1 MSHPFV
7 LTYLQKEDKESE
19 GMITGGSGT
28 SLRGGLRTRRVR
40 SARGVLC
47 VMHACVRMC
56 NVCVLCECVCVCCVR
71 VYVCV
76 CCVRVYV
83 CVGYVCVCVHVNST
97 YYKHVPCI
105 QFQ

>member
-1 MSHPFV
+1 MCKVSHPFV
-7 LTYLQKEDKESE
+7 LTCLQKEDKESE

-56 NVCVLCECVCVCCVR
+56 NVCVCVVCVCVCVGC
-71 VYVCV
+71 VCV
-76 CCVRVYV
+76 CACM
-83 CVGYVCVCVHVNST
+83 
-97 YYKHVPCI
+97 
-105 QFQ
+105 